1 MTHATDYV
9 RSIEAELDAL
19 EQLSTLRLDTL
30 DSLESLPGAPVR
42 EMARDL
48 LDAGGLEP
56 ESLDELDAV
65 SVWLEAYALEIT
77 VQGTRTL
84 GQSEWTSQRVTVLR
98 TFGGPNARV
107 HVAEGS
113 SRLDVE
119 VQWGSE
125 SETGSVHA
133 PSVAYTLW
141 ELSEL

>member
-1 MTHATDYV
+1 MTHAYEYV
-9 RSIEAELDAL
+9 RNIEAELGAL
-19 EQLSTLRLDTL
+19 EYLAASRLDDL
-30 DSLESLPGAPVR
+30 YGLESLPHRAR

-56 ESLDELDAV
+56 DDLSELDAV
-65 SVWLEAYALEIT
+65 SVWLDAYALEVT

-84 GQSEWTSQRVTVLR
+84 GQSEWTPQRVTVLR

-141 ELSEL
+141 ELSGL